1 MPKNRPSVSRLPF
14 DSAPEIEIRLR
25 HCILAIH
32 SRQRLSL
39 FFTQSAISAFAFFFL
54 GCLFLRFAC
63 FLQQPSHPILVPQP
77 ENCQSH
83 EFWWAIPDA
92 SVDTLTRYSEP
103 LGKFHLGQAKLL
115 ADPIKLSPIHFYNAK
130 ALKPACPGVL
140 HAQLDTNLLP
150 TKLAVFWQWIV
161 VPNWSE
167 DFCYFEA
174 IVPSSAGRPSLL
186 AAVAT

>member
-130 ALKPACPGVL
+130 ALKPACPGCYMRSL
-140 HAQLDTNLLP
+140 IRTCFRQSRT
-150 TKLAVFWQWIV
+150 FWRWIV

-167 DFCYFEA
+167 DSCYFEA
-174 IVPSSAGRPSLL
+174 IVPTSAGRPSLL